1 MTPLPVLEDLRGGDK
16 RLIARALAAI
26 EAHAEADATVAL
38 LDEACAAPRAYVVG
52 LTGPPGVGK
61 STLINQLIVR
71 ARGRGETVGVL
82 AVDPSS
88 RRSGGAL
95 LADRARIATDPT
107 DRGVYVRS
115 MAARDRLGGLAD
127 QTVAAMVLMRAIYD
141 RVMVESVGIGQ
152 SECDISFVSDTL
164 VLCVQPSSGDS
175 LQFMKAGVT
184 ELPDIIAVTKAD
196 LGEPAQRARSELDLA
211 LRFSGESDFRRSVVL
226 VAAGQRVGLED
237 LETAIGAH
245 RRWLADNDR
254 LGRKRED
261 QQTAWVDDTVRSR
274 FGTVGLAAARH
285 LTIRAAGPFTTERAI
300 SQELATRLLP

>member
-1 MTPLPVLEDLRGGDK
+1 MTSLPVLEDLRGGDK

-26 EAHAEADATVAL
+26 EARADADATAAL

-141 RVMVESVGIGQ
+141 RVIVESVGIGQ

-211 LRFSGESDFRRSVVL
+211 LRLSGETDFRRSVVL
-226 VAAGQRVGLED
+226 VAALQRVGLED

-274 FGTVGLAAARH
+274 FGTVGLAAARR
-285 LTIRAAGPFTTERAI
+285 LAIRAAGPFATERAI
-300 SQELATRLLP
+300 SQELAARLLP